1 MWNKKIAR
9 TFAAVSATALIVGG
23 AAIAASSAANA
34 LTDGTAVITGGTTTT
49 SSLVLNTNGT
59 CADPNAT
66 NVVVKISGTGFPA
79 GGANVVG
86 NSPASNFASG
96 SNYSI
101 PISNTL
107 QVIGNAQSPAVV
119 YSGTYTFD
127 VVCRT
132 ALSSTSLGDF
142 LGTITFST
150 PTTFSADPATPIA
163 TGTTLAL
170 GTASPI
176 AFGTSE
182 TLTATVTGGASGS
195 VQFQDNLTNIGSPV
209 AVNASGVATYTTSAL
224 DAGSHSLTAVFT
236 GYNPSSVTGSTSTAQ
251 DLTVNQT
258 TSSTALSFTP
268 ASGAD
273 SNTSLGLTATITPSA
288 AAGTVQFV
296 DGSTNIGGPVNV
308 VSGVAS
314 TSGLFAEGAHTFHA
328 VFTPSDPTNVAG
340 SNDVQPYT
348 VLHYGGVTAT
358 DNIQTEVPAGGLVIS
373 VASPGAQDLGPMA
386 LNGTSNLLN
395 VTGTLLNVTVTDTRA
410 GTHAGWTA
418 SGIVSDFAG
427 PTAFAIAGANLGWT
441 PAVVSHSL
449 NQTVT
454 AGPAVAS
461 ALGVYTSGETGGLH
475 STQTLASSA
484 ASPNS
489 NGTAV
494 LNAALNLNAPTDT
507 PAGTYVATLTLT
519 AI

>member
-1 MWNKKIAR
+1 VWNNKIAR
-9 TFAAVSATALIVGG
+9 TLAAVSATALIVGG
-23 AAIAASSAANA
+23 AAIAASAANA
-34 LTDGTAVITGGTTTT
+34 ITDGTGTITGGTSTTAPLT
-49 SSLVLNTNGT
+49 LNTNGT
-59 CADPNAT
+59 CSDPTADHLI
-66 NVVVKISGTGFPA
+66 VKISGTGFPA

-86 NSPASNFASG
+86 NSKTSLYTSG
-96 SNYSI
+96 SNYQI

-119 YSGTYTFD
+119 YTGTYTFD
-127 VVCRT
+127 VICGT
-132 ALSSTSLGDF
+132 ALGGVDLGDF
-142 LGTITFST
+142 FATITFSN
-150 PTTFSADPATPIA
+150 PTTFTANPATPIA

-170 GTASPI
+170 GTASPV

-182 TLTATVTGGASGS
+182 TLTATVTGGVSGS
-195 VQFQDNLTNIGSPV
+195 VQFMDGASPLGGAVSVNGSGM
-209 AVNASGVATYTTSAL
+209 AAYTTSAL
-224 DAGSHSLTAVFT
+224 NAGTHSLTAVFT
-236 GYNPSSVTGSTSTAQ
+236 GFNPSSVTGSTSSAQ
-251 DLTVNQT
+251 SLVVTQT

-273 SNTSLGLTATITPSA
+273 SNTSLGLKATITPTA
-288 AAGTVQFV
+288 ATGTVQFA
-296 DGSTNIGGPVNV
+296 DGATNIGAPVPV
-308 VSGVAS
+308 VGGVAS
-314 TSGLFAEGAHTFHA
+314 TSGLFAAATHTFHA
-328 VFTPSDPTNVAG
+328 VFTPTDTTNVAG
-340 SNDVQPYT
+340 SSDVQTY
-348 VLHYGGVTAT
+348 VVSAYAGVTAGDT
-358 DNIQTEVPAGGLVIS
+358 IQTEVPAGGLAIS
-373 VASPGAQDLGPMA
+373 VATPGAQDLGPMA

-427 PTAFAIAGANLGWT
+427 PTAFSIAGANLGWT
-441 PAVVSHSL
+441 PNVVSHSL

-454 AGPAVAS
+454 AGPLVAP
-461 ALGVYTSGETGGLH
+461 ALGVYTASETGGLH